1 MEKKIRYGFL
11 HLLLLT
17 IFAVCSTLTMSAQTK
32 VTSLSQ
38 LKAGSV
44 IRIYPKDRE
53 GSHYG
58 ESEFALACS
67 GNGCGLTKFY
77 RAYGGDRWTLVD
89 AGDGYYYLRNNLGY
103 YWAYQGSS
111 STDAMTCTTSQS
123 SAVKV
128 SLTWDSKDGGVCFWN
143 QKDGAALNN
152 LLGANLWF
160 NWYMHDT
167 PYDNDVFDVALVAE
181 KINGIYYQINQ
192 QSKTATVFPND
203 YSGYSGDIVIPK
215 RVTYDGN
222 NYIVTS
228 LSDGCFSDCSGLT
241 SITLPNSIT
250 SLGNW
255 CFSGCSGLTSITLPN
270 SITSLGD
277 WCFYNCSGLTRVSIP
292 DGVKLLNYRCFN
304 GCTGLKELSLPASLK
319 EIGENVWNG
328 IKNNIV
334 ISCLTLTPPENSTR
348 DFIDSNYR
356 LFVPRESLEKYKS
369 TSPWS
374 NAYSI
379 NPLYPTSS
387 IVLPAEVSVTKT
399 NTMTLN
405 YTLLP
410 ENAGTKSVTWSC
422 ENPDIASVDAA
433 GVITGKKIGTTK
445 ITATATDGTDVSAST
460 TVTVLP
466 LPVETITFSNQKL
479 SITRTENAI
488 VSIMVNPVDADYKSV
503 TWTSDNESVA
513 TIAQSADV
521 TKPFEAIVI
530 GKKVGK
536 AIIKAEVQD
545 GSGMSATCE
554 VEVTPLMVSD
564 FAAKTISVVKTIPT
578 KMEMEFTPVEAD
590 NKNLK
595 WTSLTPDIATVTED
609 GTITGQ
615 KVGTAKLKAETTD
628 GSSIEKTFEVKVAPL
643 LVNAI
648 TLPSHL
654 DMMTLDTKTLTCSV
668 LPEAA
673 DNKKLTWNSNA
684 PSIAS
689 VDAGGKVTALKTG
702 KAVITAAATDG
713 SGVSASCSVT
723 ITNPAADNLSFDC
736 DVNNH
741 TAKLQKTTYAG
752 DVIVPEYVEYL
763 GQQYRITSF
772 ADDCFADCPDLKS
785 ITFLSATPLDVTEK
799 ALEPL
804 STDKVKVYVSAE
816 AYETYFA
823 ADYWKSSSLY
833 TIGEDD
839 SQAVVVLKGVRY
851 QLRKGKEEGYRATVF
866 PDTYTGKVDV
876 PQTVMYR
883 YSQYV
888 PDSIAPN
895 AFAQTNGVAL
905 TIPVTV
911 QKYGRDAFK
920 GSTDFSFD
928 YQGDIS
934 YWLFARFENG
944 EANPISA
951 SGKLIINGK
960 EINRVNVPVNC
971 KDMLPYT
978 FYGCTSLDSLK
989 LNVVM
994 NSIAEG
1000 CFVNCG
1006 ELKYVYCEPTTPPL
1020 LAEGAFAGTTIAEL
1034 RVPSTHYDIYCKAP
1048 VYGEAQNI
1056 YTLTDD
1062 VNTDLVGFHS
1072 DGMIFTVDRGKHTA
1086 SITRSTMLAGGS
1098 DKTYEGN
1105 ITIPGNVVYNKEAYP
1120 LEAIDDECFNGCQA
1134 LEKLVIPA
1142 SIKKIGGNA
1151 FSLNTKMSFDYLG
1164 TLESWM
1170 KIEFADASSNPVG
1183 ETGHLVIQGKDLGT
1197 SLTIPSSITEVLPY
1211 TFVGCKTIE
1220 ELEVGK
1226 HVEKFDGSAFT
1237 LCSNIK
1243 TLKYFGPSLNKTINP
1258 FNGSD
1263 GDKPCPITHLETS
1276 DNALAMTASAYA
1288 STLEEVVLDDDY
1300 DGSSNYLGFANC
1312 KKLRSVQLGRNVTVI
1327 GGPLGGAFENCSAL
1341 EEITLPEAVTTINAN
1356 AFKGCTLLK
1365 KLYFGGELYNSTIGK
1380 DAFYDCKNLELVD
1393 FNGDIVDWSGMEF
1406 ENKYANPMYYAKK
1419 VLIDGNELEELQLP
1433 EGCGINSFNSYAFV
1447 NLKSLKRVIAGA
1459 EMGVFPYS
1467 VFEGCSNLE
1476 EIQLHLQGAPATA
1489 MRGSFDGVDKST
1501 CVLRVPADQ
1510 IAAYK
1515 RQYIWKDFLNIEAF
1529 PVYVENIYFAE
1540 VPHDMTVGEKQ
1551 TLHIVIEPAN
1561 AENKDIE
1568 WLSSDDAI
1576 ATVDEQGVVTAIA
1589 EGTVYITAAAKDAS
1603 GVSARCVIN
1612 VSEPTGIGY
1621 INMGDIKFIINKRH
1635 LTVAGLAKDDVIQV
1649 INMNGLTVYMGTK
1662 HEIDLDAEGVY
1673 IIKVKGKALKFR
1685 AK

>member
-1 MEKKIRYGFL
+1 
-11 HLLLLT
+11 
-17 IFAVCSTLTMSAQTK
+17 MS
-32 VTSLSQ
+32 
-38 LKAGSV
+38 
-44 IRIYPKDRE
+44 
-53 GSHYG
+53 
-58 ESEFALACS
+58 
-67 GNGCGLTKFY
+67 
-77 RAYGGDRWTLVD
+77 
-89 AGDGYYYLRNNLGY
+89 
-103 YWAYQGSS
+103 
-111 STDAMTCTTSQS
+111 
-123 SAVKV
+123 
-128 SLTWDSKDGGVCFWN
+128 
-143 QKDGAALNN
+143 
-152 LLGANLWF
+152 
-160 NWYMHDT
+160 
-167 PYDNDVFDVALVAE
+167 
-181 KINGIYYQINQ
+181 GI
-192 QSKTATVFPND
+192 D
-203 YSGYSGDIVIPK
+203 
-215 RVTYDGN
+215 
-222 NYIVTS
+222 
-228 LSDGCFSDCSGLT
+228 
-241 SITLPNSIT
+241 
-250 SLGNW
+250 
-255 CFSGCSGLTSITLPN
+255 
-270 SITSLGD
+270 
-277 WCFYNCSGLTRVSIP
+277 
-292 DGVKLLNYRCFN
+292 
-304 GCTGLKELSLPASLK
+304 
-319 EIGENVWNG
+319 
-328 IKNNIV
+328 NNIV
-334 ISCLTLTPPENSTR
+334 ISCLAQTPPESR
-348 DFIDSNYR
+348 YGDFINSKHR
-356 LFVPRESLEKYKS
+356 LFVPKESLEKYKS

-374 NAYSI
+374 KAYSI
-379 NPLYPTSS
+379 NPLYPATSV
-387 IVLPAEVSVTKT
+387 VLPAEASVVKTKT
-399 NTMTLN
+399 ITLN
-405 YTLLP
+405 YSILP
-410 ENAGTKSVTWSC
+410 ENAGTKTVTWSS

-433 GVITGKKIGTTK
+433 GVITGKKAGTAK
-445 ITATATDGTDVSAST
+445 ILAMAADGTDVSAST
-460 TVTVLP
+460 TVTILP
-466 LPVETITFSNQKL
+466 LPVEVITFADQK
-479 SITRTENAI
+479 
-488 VSIMVNPVDADYKSV
+488 VSVTKTKSATVTVRVNPAEADYKSI
-503 TWTSDNESVA
+503 TWTSSDESVA
-513 TIAQSADV
+513 TVAQSADASKPLEALV
-521 TKPFEAIVI
+521 T
-530 GKKVGK
+530 GMKVGK
-536 AIIKAEVQD
+536 AIIKAEAQD
-545 GSGMSATCE
+545 GSGVTATCE
-554 VEVTPLMVSD
+554 VEVTPLPVSD
-564 FAAKTISVVKTIPT
+564 FTTNTNSVVKTIPT
-578 KMEMEFTPVEAD
+578 KMEMEVTPTAADNKKLKWTSLTTEIAAVTEDGTVTGLKMGTAQLKAETTDGSKISKTFNVEVTGLPVSTISFPTTPISVVKTKTGKIPVTVEPQAADNQKLSWSSSNTEIATIDANGVVTGKEPGSAMITAKTTDGSNVSASVKVTIEPLKVESMTFAAPNVSVVKTNHASVTLTLNSEQVDNKKMVWTSSDESVATVEQDMTASYPLKAIVTAKKVGKATIKAEAQDGSGISATCEVEVTPLLVSGISAKTTSVVKTVPTKMDVTITPTEAD
-590 NKNLK
+590 NKKLK
-595 WTSLTPDIATVTED
+595 WTSLTPNVASATED

-628 GSSIEKTFEVKVAPL
+628 GSNIEKTFEVEVAPL

-654 DMMTLDTKTLTCSV
+654 DMMTLDTKTLSCSI

-673 DNKKLTWNSNA
+673 DNKKLTWSSNA

-689 VDAGGKVTALKTG
+689 VDAEGKVTALKTG
-702 KAVITAAATDG
+702 KVVITATATDG

-723 ITNPAADNLSFDC
+723 ITNPATDNLSFDC
-736 DVNNH
+736 DVSNH
-741 TAKLQKTTYAG
+741 TAKLQKTTYVG

-785 ITFLSATPLDVTEK
+785 VTFLSATPLDVTEK

-823 ADYWKSSSLY
+823 ANYWKSSSLY

-839 SQAVVVLKGVRY
+839 SLAVVVLKGVRY
-851 QLRKGKEEGYRATVF
+851 QLRKGKEEGYRATVL
-866 PDTYTGKVDV
+866 PDAYTGKVDV

-920 GSTDFSFD
+920 ESTDFGFD

-934 YWLFARFENG
+934 YWLFAHFENG

-1000 CFVNCG
+1000 CFANCG
-1006 ELKYVYCEPTTPPL
+1006 ELKYVYSEPTTPPL

-1056 YTLTDD
+1056 YTLIDD

-1105 ITIPGNVVYNKEAYP
+1105 ITIPDNVVYNKESYP

-1134 LEKLVIPA
+1134 LEKLVMPA
-1142 SIKKIGGNA
+1142 SIKKIGGDA
-1151 FSLNTKMSFDYLG
+1151 FSMNTKMSFDYLG
-1164 TLESWM
+1164 TLENWM
-1170 KIEFADASSNPVG
+1170 KIEFANASSNPVG

-1276 DNALAMTASAYA
+1276 DNALVMTASAYA

-1341 EEITLPEAVTTINAN
+1341 EEITLPEAVTLINAN
-1356 AFKGCTLLK
+1356 AFKGCISLK

-1406 ENKYANPMYYAKK
+1406 ENKYANPMFYAKK

-1433 EGCGINSFNSYAFV
+1433 EGCGINSFKSYAFV

-1489 MRGSFDGVDKST
+1489 MRGSFDGVDKNT

-1515 RQYIWKDFLNIEAF
+1515 RQYIWKDFLNIEAL
-1529 PVYVENIYFAE
+1529 PVYVENIYFTE
-1540 VPHDMTVGEKQ
+1540 VPNDMTVGDKQ
-1551 TLHIVIEPAN
+1551 TLHIMIEPAN

-1612 VSEPTGIGY
+1612 VTEPTGIGY
-1621 INMGDIKFIINKRH
+1621 INTGDVKLIISKRH
-1635 LTVAGLAKDDVIQV
+1635 LSIVGLAKDDVIQV

-1685 AK
+1685 VK